1 MLKRA
6 IARADVVDYR
16 FSGNMNRRS
25 KKSRPKPGSTTNDM
39 TTVDDNSTVEVTV
52 TDVDEEGSVY
62 LSGILSV
69 TRQNTTHIND
79 DNSSNGSESDS
90 DEGSTCDM
98 ETSAFFDSINA
109 EADDKEPNLEEDVE
123 GEDDIDYILKDM
135 LWNKWEGIGDND
147 DVVGPIE
154 SDHYNGSHGLKAGVE
169 NSFQT
174 VLQCVFQTTPLDRD
188 FFKRLATQSSKYACN
203 IMQSRNSNRYI
214 GHQWEHITTEEMISF
229 FGSYCVYHLN
239 LGRWVDIH
247 LTLQRSL

>member
-79 DNSSNGSESDS
+79 DNSSNGGESDS
-90 DEGSTCDM
+90 DKGSTCDM
-98 ETSAFFDSINA
+98 ETSAFFTR
-109 EADDKEPNLEEDVE
+109 E
-123 GEDDIDYILKDM
+123 
-135 LWNKWEGIGDND
+135 
-147 DVVGPIE
+147 
-154 SDHYNGSHGLKAGVE
+154 
-169 NSFQT
+169 
-174 VLQCVFQTTPLDRD
+174 
-188 FFKRLATQSSKYACN
+188 TQ
-203 IMQSRNSNRYI
+203 R
-214 GHQWEHITTEEMISF
+214 
-229 FGSYCVYHLN
+229 
-239 LGRWVDIH
+239 
-247 LTLQRSL
+247 